1 MFGLIKKVF
10 IVVLS
15 SIVLTIQNVFRDV
28 IKNARFNLPIL
39 IYILMNT
46 IKNFTIIHIHL
57 N

>member
-15 SIVLTIQNVFRDV
+15 SIVLTIQNVFCDV